1 MWTMAFISLSWHDHG
16 FALHSLHPYRLHQPQ
31 PPHFYFCL
39 SNKREIIGTT
49 PHTSIW
55 IWIAALN
62 GMKNEFRPYP
72 SVLWLILL
80 RNSLDS
86 DTSSSILGLGSLKEW
101 DSLNCHLGLPIAGGV
116 SSISMQLADSIW

>member
-1 MWTMAFISLSWHDHG
+1 LNINS
-16 FALHSLHPYRLHQPQ
+16 FAINGLD
-31 PPHFYFCL
+31 CL
-39 SNKREIIGTT
+39 SNKREIIGTM

-62 GMKNEFRPYP
+62 AMKNEFRPYP

-80 RNSLDS
+80 QCWWDPSCSLDS

-116 SSISMQLADSIW
+116 SSISMQLADSI